1 MARAFRK
8 DTAVEAYF
16 RLFFLLW
23 FSLKE
28 REKERERERE
38 IMLCNSPIAKEDKN
52 SKSGILTLTHF
63 GGVSSMLAHIYRCSI
78 VQIVQSSV
86 ILMLALAQTP
96 LSFNSPWRFLSF
108 FYRWAAMSRLFRI
121 FFFFSGG
128 FQTAEGCENVGGGI
142 KKKGIRKLSLTKVIL
157 SKCSSSPVNYL
168 RDGLALI
175 SSS

>member
-128 FQTAEGCENVGGGI
+128 FQTAEGCENVGGRHQKKRNKKTFLDESHFI
-142 KKKGIRKLSLTKVIL
+142 KMF
-157 SKCSSSPVNYL
+157 
-168 RDGLALI
+168 LI
-175 SSS
+175 TC